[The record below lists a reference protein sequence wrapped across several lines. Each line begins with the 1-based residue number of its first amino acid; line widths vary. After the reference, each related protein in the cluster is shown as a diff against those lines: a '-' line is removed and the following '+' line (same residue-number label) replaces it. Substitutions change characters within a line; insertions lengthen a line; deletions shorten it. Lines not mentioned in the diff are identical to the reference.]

1 MPQVV
6 TSRIY
11 RNRDVGRKSIKMSVR
26 KIKIVAVECELELLM
41 GDDPAAVSKNEVATV
56 AVRTNRLKKLLS

>member
-26 KIKIVAVECELELLM
+26 KIKIVVVECELELLM

-56 AVRTNRLKKLLS
+56 AVGTNRLKKLLS